1 MRANWLTPDD
11 SAVAS
16 TVLAHTCESAA
27 TDYSEQLAHRFFTVV
42 PKALR
47 FGKQCTR
54 NLPRGW
60 DEGWTSAAPDLDDVV
75 MEALSVLLTSRAQK
89 MPLLIAGWLGVK
101 TLPSHED
108 DVLAEALRR
117 LITRVIADEALGGPL
132 SHAA

>member
-27 TDYSEQLAHRFFTVV
+27 TDYNEQLACRFFTVV

-47 FGKQCTR
+47 FGRECAR
-54 NLPRGW
+54 NLPHGW
-60 DEGWTSAAPDLDDVV
+60 NEGWTSAAPDLDDVV

-89 MPLLIAGWLGVK
+89 MPLLIAAWGDVHNP
-101 TLPSHED
+101 PSDED

-117 LITRVIADEALGGPL
+117 LITRVIADETLAG
-132 SHAA
+132 AA